1 MDTLLWL
8 TEIDDP
14 VVDHTNTLTEYVPAG
29 TLKTTY
35 AVVDELGARLLKVD
49 VATCNV

>member
-1 MDTLLWL
+1 MDTLLCS

-35 AVVDELGARLLKVD
+35 AVVDEPAARLLTVD
-49 VATCNV
+49 VATCIV